1 MGNEGGPLGA
11 AIAMKVIMED
21 SVIEAAVAWH
31 AGQMRDDFDWDAFT
45 LWLEADPRHRLAF
58 DEIASLDETVERHR
72 DRIASLL
79 AGDDVEQPLAR
90 TPASAPPRGVR
101 WSGWAGGAI
110 AAALVAAV
118 ALPVALRDAAID
130 YRTATGETRVIALA
144 NGVHVQLASGSRLTV
159 ANRKAQEIKLAGAA
173 WFDVSHDPARTLTI
187 RAGPY
192 RITDIGTRFD
202 VSTATGGVKVAV
214 AKGSLWVS
222 EGGLAAPVQLREGQ
236 HLLVSPAIGV
246 AEVSA
251 VAPENV
257 ASWRKGRLMYQDVP
271 LSLVAAEVSRYAG
284 HKVVADPAVAAR
296 RFSGVLPI
304 GDGSAL
310 VGKLAQIANLSA
322 ISEGGGVRLAD
333 SGSR

>member
-1 MGNEGGPLGA
+1 MGLGNEGGPLGA

-31 AGQMRDDFDWDAFT
+31 AGQMHDDFDWDGFT

-58 DEIASLDETVERHR
+58 DEIASLDDAVEQYR
-72 DRIASLL
+72 DRIAPLL
-79 AGDDVEQPLAR
+79 AGDEVEQPQAAAAR
-90 TPASAPPRGVR
+90 RSVR
-101 WSGWAGGAI
+101 WRGWAGGAI

-118 ALPVALRDAAID
+118 ALPVVLRDAAID
-130 YRTATGETRVIALA
+130 YHTATGETRVIALA
-144 NGVHVQLASGSRLTV
+144 NGVHVQLASGSHLTV
-159 ANRKAQEIKLAGAA
+159 ADRKAQEIKLAGAA

-192 RITDIGTRFD
+192 RITDIGTKFD

-222 EGGLAAPVQLREGQ
+222 EGGLVAPVQLKEGQ
-236 HLLVSPAIGV
+236 HLLASPAIGV

-257 ASWRKGRLMYQDVP
+257 ASWRKGRLIYQDVP

-310 VGKLAQIANLSA
+310 VSNLAQFANLRA
-322 ISEGGGVRLAD
+322 IPEGSGVRLAD